1 MSDLPPNLNT
11 SILRHIVDVHCHPT
25 DAPDGISP
33 SSMQRLGITVCA
45 MSTMQ
50 TDQVRVRDLAT
61 AYPEK
66 VVPCFGWYSLFDC
79 Y

>member
-1 MSDLPPNLNT
+1 MSELLVPKKVVLQ
-11 SILRHIVDVHCHPT
+11 HIVDVHCHPT
-25 DAPDGISP
+25 DSPDGISP
-33 SSMQRLGITVCA
+33 ISMERLGITVCA

-66 VVPCFGWYSLFDC
+66 VVPCFG
-79 Y
+79 